1 MPATQRRPP
10 TRQRGRGPGLPP
22 TRLVE
27 RRIGLLFALF
37 LMLLGLA
44 ALRATW
50 LGTVK
55 SGSLSDRAVS
65 QQIEDI
71 ADPARRGTIFDR
83 NGVELAVSEDSV
95 TVFAHPFLIKD
106 PAGVAARLA
115 PLMGRTEDELLRKLG
130 DRKSTFVY
138 LRRKM
143 DASKGE
149 QLKKLVKKLEI
160 EGIGTV
166 TEPKRVYPQGFL
178 ASQVLGLVGTDNVG
192 LSGLEYS
199 QDDSLR
205 GDDGERRLV
214 KDALGEPVSLIET
227 ERATTGKNLALT
239 LDTRIQERTEAVLAE
254 VGQTYTPQGATA
266 VVMDP
271 RSGEILALANWPR
284 VDANNV
290 DGAPDFA
297 RQNRAIQANYEPGST
312 FKAITVSG
320 ALSEGLVEPETTLAV
335 PPEIQVADRTVGE
348 AHDAG
353 GGTKTVARI
362 LAESSNVGSVMIG
375 LKLGAKRFDK
385 WVRRFGFGRPTGVD
399 LPGEEGGIVLRP
411 EHYSGSSMGNMP
423 IGQGIAV
430 TPMQMATAYTA
441 IANHGVMRRPYIV
454 KGDQPPPKRVLSRRN
469 ADRVSHMLEGVLA
482 AGGTAEEAQVDGYTL
497 AGKTGT
503 AEKAIKGGYSKTDF
517 IASFIGYA
525 PAKDPQLLV
534 AVMVDTPRGDIY
546 GGTVAAPA
554 FERIMEFALP
564 YLKIPPG

>member
-1 MPATQRRPP
+1 MPTAQRRPP
-10 TRQRGRGPGLPP
+10 TRRSRRGTGRPP
-22 TRLVE
+22 IRLVE

-37 LMLLGLA
+37 LMALTIA

-55 SGSLSDRAVS
+55 SGSLSERAVS

-71 ADPARRGTIFDR
+71 ADPARRGTIVDR

-106 PAGVAARLA
+106 PVKTAAQLA
-115 PLMGRTEDELLRKLG
+115 PLTGRKEDALLRELSGEK
-130 DRKSTFVY
+130 TFVY

-143 DASKGE
+143 DASLGE
-149 QLKKLVKKLEI
+149 RIEKLEI

-166 TEPKRVYPQGFL
+166 TEPKRVYPQGYL
-178 ASQVLGLVGTDNVG
+178 ASQVLGVVGVDNVG
-192 LSGLEYS
+192 LAGLEYS
-199 QDDSLR
+199 RDDALR
-205 GDDGERRLV
+205 GEDGERRLV

-227 ERATTGKNLALT
+227 KRSEPGEDLALT
-239 LDTRIQERTEAVLAE
+239 LDARIQERTEAVLSE
-254 VGQTYTPQGATA
+254 VGETYTPQGATA

-271 RSGEILALANWPR
+271 RTGEILALANWPR
-284 VDANNV
+284 VDANHL

-297 RQNRAIQANYEPGST
+297 KQNRAVQVNYEPGST
-312 FKAITVSG
+312 FKAFTVAG
-320 ALSEGLVEPETTLAV
+320 ALSERLVEPSTTFAV
-335 PPEIQVADRTVGE
+335 PPEITVADRTVGE
-348 AHDAG
+348 AHEGG
-353 GGTKTVARI
+353 GGTKTVSQV

-375 LKLGAKRFDK
+375 LKLGAERFDK
-385 WVRRFGFGRPTGVD
+385 WVRRFGFGQPTGVD
-399 LPGEEGGIVLRP
+399 LPGEQMGIVLRP
-411 EHYSGSSMGNMP
+411 ENYSGSSMGNMP

-430 TPMQMATAYTA
+430 TPMQMASAYTA

-454 KGDQPPPKRVLSRRN
+454 RGNAPPPKRVLSRRV
-469 ADRVSHMLEGVLA
+469 ADQVSHMLEGVLA
-482 AGGTAEEAQVDGYTL
+482 AGGTAQEASVEGYTL

-503 AEKAIKGGYSKTDF
+503 AEKAIEGGYSKTDF

-525 PAKDPQLLV
+525 PAKNPRLLV

-554 FERIMEFALP
+554 FERIVEFALP

>member
-1 MPATQRRPP
+1 VPATQRRPP
-10 TRQRGRGPGLPP
+10 PRARRRGPGLPP

-37 LMLLGLA
+37 LLLLALA
-44 ALRATW
+44 AVRATW
-50 LGTVK
+50 LGTIR
-55 SGSLSDRAVS
+55 SGSLSERAVS

-71 ADPARRGTIFDR
+71 EDLAARGTIYDR

-106 PAGVAARLA
+106 PVKVAARLA
-115 PLMGRTEDELLRKLG
+115 PLIGRNEDDLLRQLS
-130 DRKSTFVY
+130 DRKATFVY

-143 DASKGE
+143 VASLGE
-149 QLKKLVKKLEI
+149 DIEKLGI
-160 EGIGTV
+160 AGIGTV

-178 ASQVLGLVGTDNVG
+178 ASQVLGFVGTDNVG

-199 QDDSLR
+199 QDEQLS
-205 GDDGERRLV
+205 GEDGERRLV

-227 ERATTGKNLALT
+227 KRAEPGDNLQLT
-239 LDTRIQERTEAVLAE
+239 LDSRIQERTEAVLSE
-254 VGQTYTPQGATA
+254 VGQTYTPEGATA

-271 RSGEILALANWPR
+271 RTGEILALANWPR
-284 VDANNV
+284 VDGNNLE
-290 DGAPDFA
+290 GAPEFA
-297 RQNRAIQANYEPGST
+297 RQNRAIQASYEPGST
-312 FKAITVSG
+312 FKAFTVSG
-320 ALSEGLVEPETTLAV
+320 AIEEKLVEPGTTLEV
-335 PPEIQVADRTVGE
+335 GPEITVADRTVGE
-348 AHDAG
+348 AHEG
-353 GGTKTVARI
+353 GGGIKSVAQI
-362 LAESSNVGSVMIG
+362 LKESSNVGSVMIG
-375 LKLGAKRFDK
+375 LTLGAKRFDK
-385 WVRRFGFGRPTGVD
+385 WVRRFGFGKETGVD
-399 LPGEEGGIVLRP
+399 LPGEATGIVLRP

-430 TPMQMATAYTA
+430 TPLQMATAYTA
-441 IANHGVMRRPYIV
+441 IANHGVLRRPYIV
-454 KGDQPPPKRVLSRRN
+454 KGDAPPPKKVLTRRT
-469 ADRVSHMLEGVLA
+469 AEQVSHMLEGVLS
-482 AGGTAEEAQVDGYTL
+482 AGGTAEEAQVAGYTL

-525 PAKDPQLLV
+525 PAKDPRLLV

-564 YLKIPPG
+564 YLKIPPR

>member
-1 MPATQRRPP
+1 MPTTQRRPP
-10 TRQRGRGPGLPP
+10 TRRPRRGPGLPP

-27 RRIGLLFALF
+27 RRIGLLFAMF
-37 LMLLGLA
+37 LMLLAIA

-50 LGTVK
+50 LGTVR
-55 SGSLSDRAVS
+55 SGSLSERAVS
-65 QQIEDI
+65 QQIENVE
-71 ADPARRGTIFDR
+71 DPAERGTIYDR

-95 TVFAHPFLIKD
+95 TVFANPLQIKD
-106 PAGVAARLA
+106 PPRVAARLA
-115 PLMGRTEDELLRKLG
+115 PLMGMKQDELLRKLS
-130 DRKSTFVY
+130 DRSTGFVY

-143 DASKGE
+143 DPTAGE
-149 QLKKLVKKLEI
+149 KVAELKI
-160 EGIGTV
+160 PGIGTT
-166 TEPKRVYPQGFL
+166 TEPKRVYPQGYL
-178 ASQVLGLVGTDNVG
+178 ASQVLGLVGTDNTG

-205 GDDGERRLV
+205 GQDGERRLV
-214 KDALGEPVSLIET
+214 KDALGKTVSVVET
-227 ERATTGKNLALT
+227 KRSSAGENLHLT
-239 LDTRIQERTEAVLAE
+239 LDARIQERTEAVLGE

-271 RSGEILALANWPR
+271 RTGEILALANWPR
-284 VDANNV
+284 VDANNIE
-290 DGAPDFA
+290 GAPAYA
-297 RQNRAIQANYEPGST
+297 RQNRAIQANFEPGST

-320 ALSEGLVEPETTLAV
+320 AMEEHLVQPGTTFSV
-335 PPEIQVADRTVGE
+335 TPTITVADRTVGE
-348 AHDAG
+348 AHEG
-353 GGTKTVARI
+353 GGGIKSVSQI
-362 LAESSNVGSVMIG
+362 LKESSNVGAVMIG

-441 IANHGVMRRPYIV
+441 IANHGVMRKPYVV
-454 KGDQPPPKRVLSRRN
+454 KGDQPPPKRVLSRRT
-469 ADRVSHMLEGVLA
+469 AEQVSRMLEGVLGP
-482 AGGTAEEAQVDGYTL
+482 GGTAQEASVEGYTL

-503 AEKAIKGGYSKTDF
+503 AEKAIEGGYSKTDF
-517 IASFIGYA
+517 IASFIGFA
-525 PAKDPQLLV
+525 PARNPRLLV

-564 YLKIPPG
+564 YLKIPPR

>member
-1 MPATQRRPP
+1 MPTAQRRPP
-10 TRQRGRGPGLPP
+10 TRRPRRGAGLPP

-27 RRIGLLFALF
+27 RRIGLLFAMF
-37 LMLLGLA
+37 LMLLALA

-55 SGSLSDRAVS
+55 SGSLSARAVS
-65 QQIEDI
+65 QQIQNVE
-71 ADPARRGTIFDR
+71 DPAQRGTIYDR
-83 NGVELAVSEDSV
+83 NGVELAVSEDST
-95 TVFAHPFLIKD
+95 TVFANPFLIKN
-106 PAGVAARLA
+106 PVKVAAQLA
-115 PLMGRTEDELLRKLG
+115 PLMGMREDEILRKIS
-130 DRKSTFVY
+130 DRTSGFVY

-143 DASKGE
+143 DPTAG
-149 QLKKLVKKLEI
+149 QRVANLKI
-160 EGIGTV
+160 AGIGTT
-166 TEPKRVYPQGFL
+166 TEPKRVYPQGYL
-178 ASQVLGLVGTDNVG
+178 ASQVLGMVGTDNSG
-192 LSGLEYS
+192 LAGLEYS
-199 QDDSLR
+199 QDKLLR
-205 GDDGERRLV
+205 GEDGERRLV
-214 KDALGEPVSLIET
+214 KDALGKTVSVVET
-227 ERATTGKNLALT
+227 KRSKPGENLRLT
-239 LDTRIQERTEAVLAE
+239 LDARIQERTEAVLSE

-284 VDANNV
+284 VDANNIE
-290 DGAPDFA
+290 GSPAYA

-320 ALSEGLVEPETTLAV
+320 AMEEHLVQPETTLSV
-335 PPEIQVADRTVGE
+335 TPTITVADRTVGE
-348 AHDAG
+348 AHEG
-353 GGTKTVARI
+353 GGGIKSVAQI
-362 LAESSNVGSVMIG
+362 LKESSNVGSVMIG

-385 WVRRFGFGRPTGVD
+385 WVRRFGFGKPTGVD

-454 KGDQPPPKRVLSRRN
+454 KGDQPPPKRVLKRRT
-469 ADRVSHMLEGVLA
+469 AEQVSTMLEGVLGP
-482 AGGTAEEAQVDGYTL
+482 GGTAQEAQDEGYTL

-517 IASFIGYA
+517 IASFIGFA
-525 PAKDPQLLV
+525 PAKNPRLLV
-534 AVMVDTPRGDIY
+534 AVMVDTPRGDYY

-564 YLKIPPG
+564 YLKIPPS

>member
-1 MPATQRRPP
+1 VPATQRRPP
-10 TRQRGRGPGLPP
+10 TSRRQRGPGRPP
-22 TRLVE
+22 VRLVE

-37 LMLLGLA
+37 LLLLGLA

-50 LGTVK
+50 LGTVRA
-55 SGSLSDRAVS
+55 GSLSERAVS

-71 ADPARRGTIFDR
+71 ADPAGRGTIEDR
-83 NGVELAVSEDSV
+83 NGVELAVSEDSI
-95 TVFAHPFLIKD
+95 TVFANPFLIKD
-106 PAGVAARLA
+106 PVKVADRLS
-115 PLMGRTEDELLRKLG
+115 PLIGRPEDELLRKLS
-130 DRKSTFVY
+130 DRETGFIY

-143 DASKGE
+143 DATQGQKIE
-149 QLKKLVKKLEI
+149 KLKI

-166 TEPKRVYPQGFL
+166 TEPKRTYPQGFL
-178 ASQVLGLVGTDNVG
+178 ASQLLGLVGTDNVG

-199 QDDSLR
+199 QNGPLS
-205 GDDGERRLV
+205 GEDGERRLV
-214 KDALGEPVSLIET
+214 KDALGEPVSMIET
-227 ERATTGKNLALT
+227 KRSRPGDDLTLT
-239 LDTRIQERTEAVLAE
+239 LDASIQERTEAVLAD

-271 RSGEILALANWPR
+271 RTGELLALANWPR

-290 DGAPDFA
+290 DGAPAYA
-297 RQNRAIQANYEPGST
+297 RRNRALQDNYEPGST
-312 FKAITVSG
+312 FKAFTVSG
-320 ALSEGLVEPETTLAV
+320 ALEEKLVEPGTTLQV
-335 PPEIQVADRTVGE
+335 PPEITVADRTVGE
-348 AHDAG
+348 AHDGG

-385 WVRRFGFGRPTGVD
+385 WVRRFGFGRATGVD
-399 LPGEEGGIVLRP
+399 LPGEQTGIVLRP

-430 TPMQMATAYTA
+430 TPIQMAAAYTA

-454 KGDQPPPKRVLSRRN
+454 KGDAPPPRRVMSRHT
-469 ADRVSHMLEGVLA
+469 ADQVSVMLQGVLA
-482 AGGTAEEAQVDGYTL
+482 AGGTAEEAQVEGYTL

-503 AEKAIKGGYSKTDF
+503 AEKAIPGGYSKTDF

-525 PAKDPQLLV
+525 PAKNPRLLV

>member
-10 TRQRGRGPGLPP
+10 TRRPRRGPGLPP

-37 LMLLGLA
+37 LILLALA

-50 LGTVK
+50 LGTVR
-55 SGSLSDRAVS
+55 SGSLSERAVS

-71 ADPARRGTIFDR
+71 ADPASRGTIFDR

-95 TVFAHPFLIKD
+95 TVFAHPFLIDD
-106 PAGVAARLA
+106 PMKVAAKLA
-115 PLMGRTEDELLRKLG
+115 PLIGLTEDELLRKLSN
-130 DRKSTFVY
+130 RKLTFVY

-143 DASKGE
+143 DASLGE
-149 QLKKLVKKLEI
+149 KIKKLGI
-160 EGIGTV
+160 EGIGAV
-166 TEPKRVYPQGFL
+166 TEPKRVYPQGYL

-192 LSGLEYS
+192 LSGLEYAR
-199 QDDSLR
+199 DKELR
-205 GDDGERRLV
+205 GEDGERRLV
-214 KDALGEPVSLIET
+214 KDALGEPVSLVET
-227 ERATTGKNLALT
+227 KRATPGESLQLT

-290 DGAPDFA
+290 DGAPAFA

-312 FKAITVSG
+312 FKAFTISG
-320 ALSEGLVEPETTLAV
+320 ALSEGLVEPGTTLSV

-348 AHDAG
+348 AHDGG
-353 GGTKTVARI
+353 GGTKTVADI
-362 LAESSNVGSVMIG
+362 LAQSSNVGSVMIG
-375 LKLGAKRFDK
+375 LKLGAKHFDR

-430 TPMQMATAYTA
+430 TPMQMAAAYTA
-441 IANHGVMRRPYIV
+441 IANHGVMRPPYIV
-454 KGDQPPPKRVLSRRN
+454 KGDQPKPRRVLKPRI
-469 ADRVSHMLEGVLA
+469 AAQVSHMLEGVLA

-525 PAKDPQLLV
+525 PAKDPRLLV

>member
-1 MPATQRRPP
+1 VPTTQRRPP
-10 TRQRGRGPGLPP
+10 TRRPRRGPGLPP

-27 RRIGLLFALF
+27 KRIGLLFAMF
-37 LMLLGLA
+37 LLLLSIA

-50 LGTVK
+50 LGTVR

-65 QQIEDI
+65 QQIENVD
-71 ADPARRGTIFDR
+71 DPAQRGTIYDR
-83 NGVELAVSEDSV
+83 NGVELAVSEDST
-95 TVFAHPFLIKD
+95 TVFANPMQIKD
-106 PAGVAARLA
+106 PAKVAAQLA
-115 PLMGRTEDELLRKLG
+115 PLMGVKEDELLRKLS
-130 DRKSTFVY
+130 DRTTGFVY

-143 DASKGE
+143 DPTAGE
-149 QLKKLVKKLEI
+149 KVVKLKI
-160 EGIGTV
+160 PGIGT
-166 TEPKRVYPQGFL
+166 TSEPKRVYPQGYL
-178 ASQVLGLVGTDNVG
+178 ASQVLGMVGTDNDG
-192 LSGLEYS
+192 LAGLEYAH
-199 QDDSLR
+199 DDTLR
-205 GDDGERRLV
+205 GHDGERRLV
-214 KDALGEPVSLIET
+214 KDALGKTVSVVET
-227 ERATTGKNLALT
+227 KRSSAGENLHLT
-239 LDTRIQERTEAVLAE
+239 LDARIQERTEAVLSE

-271 RSGEILALANWPR
+271 RTGEILALANWPR
-284 VDANNV
+284 VDANNI
-290 DGAPDFA
+290 DGAPAYA
-297 RQNRAIQANYEPGST
+297 RQNRAIQANFEPGST

-320 ALSEGLVEPETTLAV
+320 AMEEHLVQPGTTLSV
-335 PPEIQVADRTVGE
+335 TPTITVADRTVGE
-348 AHDAG
+348 AHDG
-353 GGTKTVARI
+353 GGGIKSVAQI
-362 LAESSNVGSVMIG
+362 LKESSNVGSVMIG

-441 IANHGVMRRPYIV
+441 IANHGVMRRPYVV
-454 KGDQPPPKRVLSRRN
+454 KGDQPPPKRVLTRKT
-469 ADRVSHMLEGVLA
+469 AEQVSHMLEGVLA
-482 AGGTAEEAQVDGYTL
+482 AGGTAQEAQVEGYTL

-517 IASFIGYA
+517 IASFIGFA
-525 PAKDPQLLV
+525 PAKNPRLLV

-564 YLKIPPG
+564 YLKIPPR

>member
-1 MPATQRRPP
+1 VPATQRRPP
-10 TRQRGRGPGLPP
+10 TRRPRRGPGLPP

-37 LMLLGLA
+37 LLLLALA

-50 LGTVK
+50 LGTIR
-55 SGSLSDRAVS
+55 SGSLSERAVS
-65 QQIEDI
+65 QQIQDV

-83 NGVELAVSEDSV
+83 NGEELAVSEDSI

-106 PAGVAARLA
+106 PVKVAARLA
-115 PLMGRTEDELLRKLG
+115 PLMGMNEDEILRKIS
-130 DRKSTFVY
+130 DRTTGFVY

-143 DASKGE
+143 DASAGE
-149 QLKKLVKKLEI
+149 RVAELKI

-166 TEPKRVYPQGFL
+166 TEPKRVYPQGYL

-199 QDDSLR
+199 QDESLR
-205 GDDGERRLV
+205 GEDGERRLV
-214 KDALGEPVSLIET
+214 KDALGKTVSLVET
-227 ERATTGKNLALT
+227 KRSKAGENLSLT
-239 LDTRIQERTEAVLAE
+239 LDSRIQERTEAVLSE
-254 VGQTYTPQGATA
+254 VGQTYTPEGATA

-290 DGAPDFA
+290 DGAPAYA
-297 RQNRAIQANYEPGST
+297 RQNRAIQENYEPGST
-312 FKAITVSG
+312 FKAFTVSG
-320 ALSEGLVEPETTLAV
+320 AMEERLVEPGTTFEV

-348 AHDAG
+348 AHEG
-353 GGTKTVARI
+353 GGGIKSVAQI
-362 LAESSNVGSVMIG
+362 LKESSNVGSVMIG
-375 LKLGAKRFDK
+375 LRLGAKRFDK
-385 WVRRFGFGRPTGVD
+385 WVRRFGFGRTTGVD

-454 KGDQPPPKRVLSRRN
+454 KGDQPPPKRVLTRRT
-469 ADRVSHMLEGVLA
+469 AEQVSHMLEGVLGP
-482 AGGTAEEAQVDGYTL
+482 GGTAQEAQVEGYTL

-517 IASFIGYA
+517 IASFIGFA
-525 PAKDPQLLV
+525 PAKNPRLLV

-564 YLKIPPG
+564 YLKIPPR